1 MSTNPSSKFLEYS
14 MLLPHMLMECRV
26 PSGVENTKRATQ
38 LQPFVSRVVVS
49 LNVRQ
54 IVGAVLATI
63 TFENPLVWV
72 ISSVVD
78 C

>member
-14 MLLPHMLMECRV
+14 MLVPHMLMKCRV
-26 PSGVENTKRATQ
+26 PSGDENTKRATQ

-49 LNVRQ
+49 LNVWQ
-54 IVGAVLATI
+54 IVGAVLATF